1 MSLGTAIAF
10 LGFGI
15 FCFLLGFHLGNIV
28 GEGNER
34 YRHDQGG
41 QGGQGQSKTT
51 TRSKSE

>member
-1 MSLGTAIAF
+1 MSFELGLAF

-34 YRHDQGG
+34 YRHGQGG